1 MPSTDS
7 MATPQSLARRVGAIV
22 LCGGRS
28 SRMGR
33 AKALLPVGNEV
44 MLQRV
49 CRVLAPLV
57 QAITVVAAEGQELP
71 DLSNEWLSSAVKRPT
86 SCVSRELLASDEPF
100 IRIVRDLVEY
110 RGPLAGLAVGLA
122 DLSGEVDCVYASA
135 CDAPL
140 LRPEFVAAMIAAL
153 GDAEI
158 AVPFDRQFH
167 HPLAAVYRVSVLP
180 KIEELLA
187 ADQLRPVYLFEKCL
201 THEVSTEDLRR
212 IDPAL
217 DSLCNINT
225 PEEYAQALA
234 RLAHEEAS

>member
-1 MPSTDS
+1 M
-7 MATPQSLARRVGAIV
+7 
-22 LCGGRS
+22 GRS
-28 SRMGR
+28 
-33 AKALLPVGNEV
+33 KALLPVGREV

-57 QAITVVAAEGQELP
+57 QTITVVAGEGQELP
-71 DLSNEWLSSAVKRPT
+71 DLSNVWLSSTAERST
-86 SCVSRELLASDEPF
+86 SCISRELLASDEPF
-100 IRIVRDLVEY
+100 IRVVRDPVEY

-158 AVPFDRQFH
+158 AVPFDREFH

-187 ADQLRPVYLFEKCL
+187 ADRLRPMYLFEKCQI
-201 THEVSTEDLRR
+201 HEVSTEDLRR

-217 DSLCNINT
+217 DSLCNANT
-225 PEEYAQALA
+225 PVEYAQALA
-234 RLAHEEAS
+234 RLAHEDVL